1 MLILHRMTQLGV
13 MTQKRPEIW
22 VSYPKPHEQALD
34 LASVSVGMG
43 DHTLRAVV
51 HDVRVNDGAV
61 ATFGAVAT
69 LGIGDHKLY
78 DPTQVANQ
86 TDEAKVSIAIGDHIL
101 KTKVYD
107 NIANDDLANV
117 SLGVGDHKLYFW
129 GVSAQMLDEDNTQ
142 VSIAIGDHKLYE
154 E

>member
-34 LASVSVGMG
+34 LASVSIAIG
-43 DHTLRAVV
+43 DHTLQAVA
-51 HDVRVNDGAV
+51 HDVGVNDGAV
-61 ATFGAVAT
+61 AT
-69 LGIGDHKLY
+69 LGMGDHKLY
-78 DPTQVANQ
+78 DPTQAANQ

-101 KTKVYD
+101 KSNVYD
-107 NIANDDLANV
+107 NSTNDDLANV
-117 SLGVGDHKLYFW
+117 SLGMGDHKLYFW
-129 GVSAQMLDEDNTQ
+129 GVSAQILDEDNTQ

>member
-34 LASVSVGMG
+34 MAS
-43 DHTLRAVV
+43 
-51 HDVRVNDGAV
+51 
-61 ATFGAVAT
+61 
-69 LGIGDHKLY
+69 
-78 DPTQVANQ
+78 
-86 TDEAKVSIAIGDHIL
+86 VSIAIGDHIL
-101 KTKVYD
+101 NTIVHD
-107 NIANDDLANV
+107 NSANDDLANV
-117 SLGVGDHKLYFW
+117 SLGMGDHKLYFW

>member
-34 LASVSVGMG
+34 LASVSLGVG
-43 DHTLRAVV
+43 DHILNTIVYDNSA
-51 HDVRVNDGAV
+51 NDDLANV
-61 ATFGAVAT
+61 S
-69 LGIGDHKLY
+69 LGMGDHKLY
-78 DPTQVANQ
+78 DPTQVVNQ
-86 TDEAKVSIAIGDHIL
+86 TDETKVSIAIGDHIL
-101 KTKVYD
+101 NTIVYD
-107 NIANDDLANV
+107 NSANDDLANV
-117 SLGVGDHKLYFW
+117 SLGMGDHKLYFW
-129 GVSAQMLDEDNTQ
+129 GVSAQILDEDNTQ

>member
-1 MLILHRMTQLGV
+1 MLINHRTAQLGV
-13 MTQKRPEIW
+13 VNQKRPEIW

-34 LASVSVGMG
+34 MASVSIAIG
-43 DHTLRAVV
+43 DHTLQ
-51 HDVRVNDGAV
+51 VRVRDVTANDGAV
-61 ATFGAVAT
+61 AT
-69 LGIGDHKLY
+69 LGMGDHKLY
-78 DPTQVANQ
+78 DPTQVVNQ

-101 KTKVYD
+101 KTNIYD
-107 NIANDDLANV
+107 NSANDDLANI
-117 SLGVGDHKLYFW
+117 SLGMGDHKLYFW